1 MQTAL
6 KKTLGNLKV
15 SIPIVAGILML
26 LNALNPLVQN
36 YYPRIFTG
44 NYLIDPLIG
53 AIGGTI
59 SFGVPVA
66 SYVVGGELLKSG
78 VSLLAVTAFVLS
90 WSTVYFIMMPLEI
103 NYLGKKFAILRNSLN
118 FLTSIIIAVLTIL
131 TLKLFI

>member
-118 FLTSIIIAVLTIL
+118 FLTSIIIAILTIL